1 MEPAEFAAQ
10 LISRL
15 ESLKRKQDTI
25 NSLEERLQQIQEVCV
40 TLFFTATSQLLG
52 VFFFFLVFFSFF
64 LFLS

>member
-40 TLFFTATSQLLG
+40 TLFFTVTSQL
-52 VFFFFLVFFSFF
+52 
-64 LFLS
+64 

>member
-25 NSLEERLQQIQEVCV
+25 SSLEERLQQIQEVCV
-40 TLFFTATSQLLG
+40 RLFY
-52 VFFFFLVFFSFF
+52 
-64 LFLS
+64 